1 MPQLLQSVIYI
12 IETFQNYAR
21 EEDDCSTL
29 SLGQLRQLL
38 LREIGEFL
46 KPFDTL
52 TTESSLNVLDRE
64 DNETISFNEFLLL
77 VFDLLNICYRD
88 IQSFLNLE
96 SKAKSDI
103 EEELSG
109 GMETCET
116 NEDYQE
122 EAELDQDKQ
131 RLTDSESP
139 SLVNPIENVPDTLS
153 KEDSQDDLE
162 NPRLLEREIERD
174 YTKNK
179 YQSEG
184 DHQSQE
190 RGQVQARG
198 GDGVSL
204 EEKELP
210 KEFVKRTCSQ
220 KDEKIVSE
228 EHEVPRQQDDA
239 NTGDQPSEQEGE
251 QNVEILSEQR
261 AQTTSES
268 QEGAIIK
275 DAEEHTETQKPSS
288 QENQEKESETA
299 DLPTEKAEEKLSDTK
314 RLSEFSDDDRTP
326 DIQEPLEQERE
337 YETQDIVVKGNNS
350 RVPEIE
356 VLIDERKGKRKL
368 KNLETVG
375 KKENEKG
382 NQMEIF
388 TEQESDGK
396 EKQLEGLAEEG
407 DIRKDSETP
416 DSKADNQNH
425 PECKGPAASEEEV
438 TVSKISEQEFSG
450 DNRSASAAEKIP
462 ETKDRVQG
470 SGPQDDQSGEGDEKI
485 TQTLDQS
492 TEQYD
497 GNKVQSQND
506 GTISETCNNP
516 EEDESGSEL
525 KDLPAQR
532 NCQSQVDAQELPDQE
547 DGKNTQES
555 PVLSD
560 KSRTPE
566 TEVPIAREDEN
577 NAEEQLAEEKEK
589 KSSVPKTPAM
599 IEESV
604 SQPASQE
611 SMKQNVIEITDPIDD
626 EYKQLSIVQ
635 QSEKEYYGKDPEAHD
650 PDTEEKG
657 EESESQEVPLEGQD
671 LEMQD
676 LTMDSSSDT
685 LNPMAKE
692 DQSPQR
698 QAGEVSEQQHVMNK
712 EEDSLPRLSEQID
725 RKSRDT
731 ELCLSSGDEIDS
743 KLVVE
748 NLQKISAQPDLP
760 APEQDVSQTDTSQAC
775 GTELR
780 VERESQRSK
789 TSEFPVLLHP
799 LCDYRQEPRHQVEDP
814 EPDEEYVNQQEIL
827 IYQSQEDDQI
837 QQEEQQEIDGS
848 SLKC

>member
-38 LREIGEFL
+38 LREIGELL
-46 KPFDTL
+46 KPFDSL

-64 DNETISFNEFLLL
+64 DNETISFNEFILLI
-77 VFDLLNICYRD
+77 FDLLNVCYQD

-96 SKAKSDI
+96 FKAKSDT

-122 EAELDQDKQ
+122 EAELNQYKQ

-153 KEDSQDDLE
+153 KEDSQDGLE
-162 NPRLLEREIERD
+162 DPRLLEREIEHD
-174 YTKNK
+174 HTKNK
-179 YQSEG
+179 SQSEG

-190 RGQVQARG
+190 RGQVQGGG
-198 GDGVSL
+198 GDGISP

-210 KEFVKRTCSQ
+210 KEFVKRTSSQ

-228 EHEVPRQQDDA
+228 GHEVPRQQDDT
-239 NTGDQPSEQEGE
+239 NPGDQPSEQEGE
-251 QNVEILSEQR
+251 QNVEILSGQK

-268 QEGAIIK
+268 QEGTIIK
-275 DAEEHTETQKPSS
+275 ETEEHTETQKPSS
-288 QENQEKESETA
+288 QENHEKESETA
-299 DLPTEKAEEKLSDTK
+299 GLPTEKAEEKLSDTK
-314 RLSEFSDDDRTP
+314 RLSEFSDDDRTT
-326 DIQEPLEQERE
+326 DIQEPLVQERE
-337 YETQDIVVKGNNS
+337 YETQDIVAKGNDS

-356 VLIDERKGKRKL
+356 VLIDEGKGKRKL

-375 KKENEKG
+375 QKENEKG
-382 NQMEIF
+382 NQLEIF

-396 EKQLEGLAEEG
+396 EKQLEGLAEG

-416 DSKADNQNH
+416 DSKANNQNH

-450 DNRSASAAEKIP
+450 DNRSASVAEKTP

-470 SGPQDDQSGEGDEKI
+470 SGPQDDQSGGENEKI
-485 TQTLDQS
+485 TQTLDES
-492 TEQYD
+492 IEQYD
-497 GNKVQSQND
+497 GNKVESQND
-506 GTISETCNNP
+506 GTISEICNNP

-577 NAEEQLAEEKEK
+577 NTEEQLAEEKEK

-604 SQPASQE
+604 SHPASQE
-611 SMKQNVIEITDPIDD
+611 SMKQKVIEITDPKGDD
-626 EYKQLSIVQ
+626 YEQLSTVQ
-635 QSEKEYYGKDPEAHD
+635 QSEKEYFQKDPEAHD
-650 PDTEEKG
+650 ADTEEKG
-657 EESESQEVPLEGQD
+657 EESESQKVPLEDQD

-685 LNPMAKE
+685 LKPMAKE
-692 DQSPQR
+692 EQSPQR
-698 QAGEVSEQQHVMNK
+698 QAGEVSEQHVMNK
-712 EEDSLPRLSEQID
+712 EEDSLPGLSEQID

-731 ELCLSSGDEIDS
+731 ELCLSSGDELDS
-743 KLVVE
+743 KVVDE

-760 APEQDVSQTDTSQAC
+760 APEEDLSQIDISQAC
-775 GTELR
+775 GSKLR

-789 TSEFPVLLHP
+789 TSKFPVLLNP
-799 LCDYRQEPRHQVEDP
+799 LCDYKQEPRHQVGDP
-814 EPDEEYVNQQEIL
+814 EPEEEYVNQQEIL
-827 IYQSQEDDQI
+827 VYQSQEDDQI

-848 SLKC
+848 SQKC

>member
-21 EEDDCSTL
+21 EEGDCSTL

-38 LREIGEFL
+38 LGEIGDYL
-46 KPFDTL
+46 KLFDIL

-64 DNETISFNEFLLL
+64 DNETISFNEFILL

-88 IQSFLNLE
+88 IQSFLDLE

-122 EAELDQDKQ
+122 EAELDRYKQ
-131 RLTDSESP
+131 RLTDIESP

-162 NPRLLEREIERD
+162 NPRLPEREIEHNH
-174 YTKNK
+174 TKSK
-179 YQSEG
+179 SQSEE

-190 RGQVQARG
+190 RSQVQARG
-198 GDGVSL
+198 GDGISP

-210 KEFVKRTCSQ
+210 KEFVKRISSQ

-228 EHEVPRQQDDA
+228 GHEVSRQQDDT
-239 NTGDQPSEQEGE
+239 NTGDQPSEQKGE
-251 QNVEILSEQR
+251 QNVEIQG
-261 AQTTSES
+261 QTTSES
-268 QEGAIIK
+268 QKGIIIK
-275 DAEEHTETQKPSS
+275 ETEEHTETQKPSS
-288 QENQEKESETA
+288 QENHDKESETT

-314 RLSEFSDDDRTP
+314 RLSESNDDDRTP
-326 DIQEPLEQERE
+326 DIQEPRVQERE
-337 YETQDIVVKGNNS
+337 YETQDIVVKVDNS

-375 KKENEKG
+375 QKENEKG

-396 EKQLEGLAEEG
+396 EKQLEELVEEG

-416 DSKADNQNH
+416 NSKADNQNH

-438 TVSKISEQEFSG
+438 TVSKISEPEFSG
-450 DNRSASAAEKIP
+450 DNRSASVTEKTP

-470 SGPQDDQSGEGDEKI
+470 SGPQDDQSGGGNEKI
-485 TQTLDQS
+485 TQTLYQS
-492 TEQYD
+492 TEQHD
-497 GNKVQSQND
+497 ENKVESQND
-506 GTISETCNNP
+506 GTISETCNNAD
-516 EEDESGSEL
+516 DESGSEL
-525 KDLPAQR
+525 KDLPEQR
-532 NCQSQVDAQELPDQE
+532 NCQSQVDAQELPEQE
-547 DGKNTQES
+547 DDKNTQES

-560 KSRTPE
+560 KSGTPE
-566 TEVPIAREDEN
+566 TEAQIDREDEN
-577 NAEEQLAEEKEK
+577 NTEEQLAEEKEK
-589 KSSVPKTPAM
+589 KSSVPKTPATT
-599 IEESV
+599 EESV

-611 SMKQNVIEITDPIDD
+611 PMKQKVIEITDPTDD
-626 EYKQLSIVQ
+626 DHEQLSIVQ
-635 QSEKEYYGKDPEAHD
+635 QSEKEYHQKDPETPG
-650 PDTEEKG
+650 PDTEGKR
-657 EESESQEVPLEGQD
+657 EESESQEDPLEGQD
-671 LEMQD
+671 LEMQG
-676 LTMDSSSDT
+676 LTMDSSPDT

-692 DQSPQR
+692 DQSSQR
-698 QAGEVSEQQHVMNK
+698 PAGEVSEQQHVMNK
-712 EEDSLPRLSEQID
+712 EEDSLPDLSEQID

-731 ELCLSSGDEIDS
+731 ELCSSSGDETDS
-743 KLVVE
+743 KLVDE
-748 NLQKISAQPDLP
+748 NLQKTSAQPDLP
-760 APEQDVSQTDTSQAC
+760 APEEDLSQTDTSQAC
-775 GTELR
+775 GSELR
-780 VERESQRSK
+780 VETESQRNK
-789 TSEFPVLLHP
+789 TSEFPVFLNP
-799 LCDYRQEPRHQVEDP
+799 LCDYRQEPTYQVEDP

-827 IYQSQEDDQI
+827 VYQQSQEDDQI
-837 QQEEQQEIDGS
+837 QQEDQQEIDGS
-848 SLKC
+848 SQKC